1 MTKMKKNYKTF
12 ADLKK
17 NESDYSS
24 EPEETVEL
32 GM

>member
-1 MTKMKKNYKTF
+1 MQKNYTTLSDSKKN
-12 ADLKK
+12 D
-17 NESDYSS
+17 SDYSS